1 MPATI
6 FKENWFL
13 KGLSD
18 ETDQKKFYQKF
29 TELGLPK

>member
-13 KGLSD
+13 KELSD
-18 ETDQKKFYQKF
+18 ETDKKKCYQKS
-29 TELGLPK
+29 ELGLPK